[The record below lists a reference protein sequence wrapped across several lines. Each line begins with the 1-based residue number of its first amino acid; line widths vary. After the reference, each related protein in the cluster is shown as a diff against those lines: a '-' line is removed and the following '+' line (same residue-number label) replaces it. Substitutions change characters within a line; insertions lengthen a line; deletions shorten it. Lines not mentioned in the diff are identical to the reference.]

1 MLIEYIWNTFPQCD
15 FVHWYPIMCREAGA
29 LNACASIVRV
39 CVWHAQDKRFGEQ
52 NLYCRYYSS
61 SESTIHRR
69 SQASTALQQY
79 PSIRQGLVIRAHDH
93 LSKEYFASSCR
104 WKSWWFSGNDLSSE
118 CRYPSDR
125 GIGYGEWMLCTG
137 RIRWFRYRLLH
148 FLKKN
153 RSNGP
158 VPKWFKFLKSQTQS
172 ATWSVAQQFNVDVK
186 LELIMLIVLR
196 TR

>member
-1 MLIEYIWNTFPQCD
+1 MWFCALVPDYVPRSWCIKC
-15 FVHWYPIMCREAGA
+15 MCIH
-29 LNACASIVRV
+29 CKSVRIARARQTIRRTKLV
-39 CVWHAQDKRFGEQ
+39 LQILFLFEID
-52 NLYCRYYSS
+52 NSS
-61 SESTIHRR
+61 PFTGINDTSAVSVN
-69 SQASTALQQY
+69 
-79 PSIRQGLVIRAHDH
+79 PSRLGNSRAHDH

-153 RSNGP
+153 RLNGP